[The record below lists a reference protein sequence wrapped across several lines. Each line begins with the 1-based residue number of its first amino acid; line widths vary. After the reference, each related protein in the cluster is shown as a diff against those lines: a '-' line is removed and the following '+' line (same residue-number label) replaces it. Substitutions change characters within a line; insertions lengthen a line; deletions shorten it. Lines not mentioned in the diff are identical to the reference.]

1 METMMNDIDDR
12 HGVWDFF
19 DRIYCISLE
28 ARKDRRESAMRAF
41 ASVGLNHKVEF
52 VLVRP
57 HPTNIE
63 QGIYESH
70 MTCLRKGLEAGAK
83 AILVFED
90 DVVFDRFDEDAFRQ
104 SLQFLREH
112 PDWKVFLLGAL
123 VYSSRKTS
131 NPHVQ
136 KVRYKSLA
144 HAYAVNR
151 PYAETIAY
159 EPWRGIVADV
169 IFRPLTEGI
178 YAVYPMFAF
187 QGDFASDNDAKY
199 KPLEKFRRL
208 CGGLKT
214 IQKANEFYNRH
225 KSGIIAFHLGALFLL
240 ILLLRDC

>member
-1 METMMNDIDDR
+1 MENTEDHNS
-12 HGVWDFF
+12 VWDFF

-28 ARKDRRESAMRAF
+28 SRKDRRASALQAF
-41 ASVGLNHKVEF
+41 SSVGLENHVEF
-52 VLVRP
+52 VLVQP

-70 MTCLRKGLEAGAK
+70 MTCLRKGLEAGADT
-83 AILVFED
+83 ILVFED
-90 DVVFDRFDEDAFRQ
+90 DVVFDRFDEGAFRQ
-104 SLQFLREH
+104 SLQFLKEH

-123 VYSSRKTS
+123 LSSSRKTS

-144 HAYAVNR
+144 HAYALNR

-159 EPWRGIVADV
+159 QPWQGIVADV

-187 QGDFASDNDAKY
+187 QGDFSSDNDAKY

-208 CGGLKT
+208 LGGLQS
-214 IQKANEFYNRH
+214 IQKANEFYSRH
-225 KSGIIAFHLGALFLL
+225 KFGIIASHLGALLLL
-240 ILLLRDC
+240 ILWLKAC